1 MSYQLVQ
8 LKKGTW
14 SVHSVREE
22 ETFHPVIGPVAEAEA
37 LYVRQ
42 LRLQERMATI
52 ENREFVVWDIGLGAA
67 ANALTALRAL
77 RTVPGRIR
85 LISFDC
91 TLEPLRFALVHSE
104 ELVFLDGYGDA
115 VQNVLDAG
123 SAEFRNGNSEVT
135 WEVRIGDFPTL
146 LQSETAR
153 NWASPDAILFDAY
166 SPAKNPAM
174 WNLSLFTR
182 LFEVVAPTH
191 PCNLATYSRA
201 TLLRTTLLVAG
212 WYVGAGDA
220 TGEKEETT
228 VAATVPDLI
237 QRPLDEGWLERA
249 YRSTSAEPLTGSQ
262 YRQAPLSPSSRE
274 RLMHHPQFQKY
285 CRSAATRK

>member
-8 LKKGTW
+8 LKNGTW

-166 SPAKNPAM
+166 SPARNPVM
-174 WNLSLFTR
+174 WTLPLFSNLFGLLDSQR
-182 LFEVVAPTH
+182 
-191 PCNLATYSRA
+191 PCALSTYSRSTILRV
-201 TLLRTTLLVAG
+201 TLLLAG
-212 WYVGAGDA
+212 FYVGAGHA

-228 VAATVPDLI
+228 IASNDPAMIVE
-237 QRPLDEGWLERA
+237 PLGPRWLERA
-249 YRSTSAEPLTGSQ
+249 ARSHSAEPMTDPV
-262 YRQAPLSPSSRE
+262 YRTEPLSDSSMA
-274 RLMHHPQFQKY
+274 RLRAHPQF
-285 CRSAATRK
+285 A